1 MTEKLNELMRI
12 CGINHLV
19 FVYQKEGNKNFI
31 EKIDEP
37 EKTIIV
43 NIVDTEDNELGPLL
57 DSKIKELKEL
67 FQ

>member
-1 MTEKLNELMRI
+1 MSEKLNELMRI
-12 CGINHLV
+12 CGINHFV

-31 EKIDEP
+31 NKIDEP

-43 NIVDTEDNELGPLL
+43 NIVDTEDKELETLL

>member
-1 MTEKLNELMRI
+1 MSEKLNELMRI
-12 CGINHLV
+12 CGINHFV

-31 EKIDEP
+31 NKIDEP

-43 NIVDTEDNELGPLL
+43 NIVNTEDKELETLL

>member
-1 MTEKLNELMRI
+1 MRI
-12 CGINHLV
+12 CGINHFV

-31 EKIDEP
+31 NKIDEP

-43 NIVDTEDNELGPLL
+43 NIVNTEDKELETLL

>member
-1 MTEKLNELMRI
+1 MRI
-12 CGINHLV
+12 CGINHFV

-31 EKIDEP
+31 NKIDEP

-43 NIVDTEDNELGPLL
+43 NIVDTEDKELETLL

>member
-1 MTEKLNELMRI
+1 MSEKLNELMII
-12 CGINHLV
+12 CGINHFV
-19 FVYQKEGNKNFI
+19 FVYQKEGDKNFI
-31 EKIDEP
+31 NKIDEP

-43 NIVDTEDNELGPLL
+43 NIVDTEDKELETLL